1 MYHLFV
7 TYLNVSPVCVAALK
21 MLILLCITVVCWFH
35 HIVLFF
41 MPVMW
46 HWPKCGSILQFWN
59 QLNVKSGIIFASIL
73 HPLYIFCSVSQQ
85 MFCVCCKTLMSCFQI
100 IAHWLHGQQ
109 KNENISKYNCMY
121 LCLKEC
127 LPWVFL
133 HSYWDYFYTIFVLK
147 SCTLHLSLLWFLFFS
162 LLFWSTLYL
171 SGIFIFFHFLDVFVF
186 C

>member
-1 MYHLFV
+1 MLVLYVLQLLRCWFC
-7 TYLNVSPVCVAALK
+7 CVLQWFAGSITLSCF
-21 MLILLCITVVCWFH
+21 LCLLCDTDQNVEV
-35 HIVLFF
+35 FF
-41 MPVMW
+41 SF
-46 HWPKCGSILQFWN
+46 GIN
-59 QLNVKSGIIFASIL
+59 LNVKSGIIFASIL

-109 KNENISKYNCMY
+109 KNQNISKYNCMY

-171 SGIFIFFHFLDVFVF
+171 SGIFIFFFFWMFLYFVSLKCF
-186 C
+186 TRI